1 MKRILLLLLLF
12 SIGGGANAHEVRPAL
27 LEIVRDSTQ
36 ICQIRWKQPTA
47 GEIAVR
53 LVPHLSGGWIEDLPE
68 RDLITPGHRV
78 MRWSKSNCTIAALE
92 AQLFTVAGL
101 EETITDVLVRI
112 DYGDGET
119 RQHILRPGDQPLT
132 LARMAA
138 QSHASSAYFILG
150 TEHIFEGIDHLAFV
164 LGLVLLVG
172 FRVRLLT
179 AVTGFTVAHSLT
191 LAVTALGILKPRPAL
206 IEALVALSII
216 FVATEVL
223 RAREGKSSL
232 TIRWPELAA
241 LGFGLLHGFAF
252 AGALIDIGLPRNDTL
267 LALLLFNLGVEAG
280 QLLFIAALLGISF
293 AARPQLARL
302 PHWIPNVPPYAIGI
316 AASYWFIERITAL

>member
-1 MKRILLLLLLF
+1 MKRILLMLLLF
-12 SIGGGANAHEVRPAL
+12 SISGGAKAHEVRPAL
-27 LEIVRDSTQ
+27 LEIVRDSAQ
-36 ICQIRWKQPTA
+36 ICQISWKQPTA

-53 LVPHLSGGWIEDLPE
+53 LVPHLSGGWIEGLPE

-101 EETITDVLVRI
+101 EATITDVLVRI

-138 QSHASSAYFILG
+138 HSHASSAYFILG
-150 TEHIFEGIDHLAFV
+150 AEHIFEGIDHLAFV

-216 FVATEVL
+216 FIATEVL
-223 RAREGKSSL
+223 RAKEGKSSL

-302 PHWIPNVPPYAIGI
+302 PRWTPNVPPYAIGI